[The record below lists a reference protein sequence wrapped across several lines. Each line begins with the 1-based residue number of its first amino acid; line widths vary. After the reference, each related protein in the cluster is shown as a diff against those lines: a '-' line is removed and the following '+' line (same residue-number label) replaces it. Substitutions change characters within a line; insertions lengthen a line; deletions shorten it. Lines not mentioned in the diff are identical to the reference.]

1 MDYWYFN
8 SAMKNLLNKKILFI
22 ICGGISAYKSL
33 ETIRLFKNNGAEIKT
48 VLTNSAKE
56 FVTPLSVTS
65 LSKGKVYSDLFSVEN
80 ETEMDHI
87 SLSRWADIILIA
99 PATANTISKLAQGTT
114 DDLAST
120 IVLASDKKIYLAP
133 AMNVRMWEHP
143 KTKIN
148 IQKLKDFGY
157 KLIGPEIGDMACGEY
172 GEGKMSNPLTIAE
185 EIDNYFLIQKNN
197 KRYKA
202 LVTAGPT
209 NEYIDPVRF
218 ISNKSSGKQGYA
230 LAKSLFKKGFDTTL
244 ISGPTNL
251 KIDNDIKLI
260 KVETAD
266 EMLVATQENLPVDVA
281 IFSAAVADYKINKKY
296 KKKIKKQEGLSLN
309 LEKNIDILDYV
320 SNHNSMRPD
329 LVIGFAAETDSLE
342 KNAEEKLNKKN
353 CDWII
358 SNDVSNKDIGFNSDY
373 NEVIIHYRKNNIK
386 NEKLSYKKKSEI
398 SDEIVDKII
407 NQLN

>member
-1 MDYWYFN
+1 
-8 SAMKNLLNKKILFI
+8 MKNLLNKKILFI

-33 ETIRLFKNNGAEIKT
+33 ETIRLFKKNGADIKT
-48 VLTNSAKE
+48 ILTTSAKE
-56 FVTPLSVTS
+56 FVTPLSITS
-65 LSKGKVYSDLFSVEN
+65 LSQGKVYSDLFSVEN
-80 ETEMDHI
+80 EAEMDHI
-87 SLSRWADIILIA
+87 SLSRWADIIVIA

-120 IVLASDKKIYLAP
+120 VVLASDKDIILAP

-143 KTKIN
+143 TTKTN
-148 IQKLKDFGY
+148 IKKLKGFGY
-157 KLIGPEIGDMACGEY
+157 KLIGPEVGDMACGEY
-172 GEGKMSNPLTIAE
+172 GEGKMSDPSVIAE
-185 EIDNYFLIQKNN
+185 EVDKYFLTQKNN
-197 KRYKA
+197 KKFKA

-218 ISNKSSGKQGYA
+218 ITNKSSGKQGYE
-230 LAKSLFKKGFDTTL
+230 LAKSLSKKGFDTTL

-251 KIDNDIKLI
+251 EITKDINLI

-281 IFSAAVADYKINKKY
+281 IFSAAVADFKINKKY
-296 KKKIKKQEGLSLN
+296 ENKIKKQENLNLN
-309 LEKNIDILDYV
+309 LEKNVDILHYV
-320 SNHNSMRPD
+320 SNHNSMRPE
-329 LVIGFAAETDSLE
+329 LVIGFAAETNQID

-373 NEVIIHYRKNNIK
+373 NEVTIHYKNNDVK
-386 NEKLSYKKKSEI
+386 KEKLSYKKKSGI
-398 SDEIVDKII
+398 SDEIVDRII
-407 NQLN
+407 DQLN